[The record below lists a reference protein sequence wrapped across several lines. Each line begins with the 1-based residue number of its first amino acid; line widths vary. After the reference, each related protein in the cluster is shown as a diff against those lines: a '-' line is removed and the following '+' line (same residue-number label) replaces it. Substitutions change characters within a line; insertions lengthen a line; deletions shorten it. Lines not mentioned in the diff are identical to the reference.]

1 MTTSTLDA
9 SLDADVIYTDS
20 FDFDSTN
27 IDVAYYDEVSGNLY
41 VQFLLSG
48 VLYQYGGVPASV
60 WNNFKAAGSP
70 GQFYAYSIKGRY
82 ARGVQVDARNAVFER
97 REVPV
102 VPAPQAVKV
111 NRPGKVLV
119 VRITLPADLFEAA
132 EEIIAIGEA
141 LDGYDYEAEVV

>member
-41 VQFLLSG
+41 VQFLSSG
-48 VLYQYGGVPASV
+48 VLYQYGGVPANV

-70 GQFYAYSIKGRY
+70 GQFYAFSIKGRY

-97 REVPV
+97 REAPV
-102 VPAPQAVKV
+102 VMGQVIKADKPD
-111 NRPGKVLV
+111 KVLV
-119 VRITLPADLFEAA
+119 VRITLPTDLFDAA

-141 LDGYDYEAEVV
+141 LEGYDYEAEVV

>member
-102 VPAPQAVKV
+102 VAAQVIKAD
-111 NRPGKVLV
+111 RSDKVLV
-119 VRITLPADLFEAA
+119 VRITLPANLFEAA

-141 LDGYDYEAEVV
+141 LEGYDYEAEVV